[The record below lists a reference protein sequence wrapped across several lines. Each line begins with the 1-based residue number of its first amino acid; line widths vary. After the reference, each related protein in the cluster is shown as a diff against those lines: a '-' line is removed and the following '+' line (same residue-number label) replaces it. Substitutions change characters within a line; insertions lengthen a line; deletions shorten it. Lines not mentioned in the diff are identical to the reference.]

1 MKQRLTLTEKFRA
14 AISTHNLL
22 LPNAPTLVA
31 LSGGADS
38 VALLLLCLQEGFPIV
53 AAHCNF
59 HLRGKESDRDEAFVT
74 QLCQSHGVA
83 LHIRHFDTAAVAQT
97 EGISIEMTARRLR
110 YDFFEELRSHIGAQA
125 IAVAHHRDDNNE
137 TLLLNLIRGTGLRGL
152 TGMKWKNGYVVR
164 PLLNASRQDIL
175 NYLKT
180 GGHTYVDDSTNA
192 ETLYKRNK
200 IRHQLLPLLR
210 ELNPSVDEALSTTIQ
225 HLAAAELLYEEQ
237 IDTYFSEG
245 LLCRN
250 KDGLEIDLNKLRQ
263 HRTAP
268 TLLHEALKDFG
279 FNSATTEDIY
289 AHLHAQSGTLFESP
303 EAIAVIHR
311 GKLLVE
317 RRALP
322 FAEQTLPEQGEIA
335 LPDGN
340 RLLLTRCPINA
351 LSEIPHAA
359 DTACLDAES
368 ICGELRCRRVAEGDR
383 FKPFG
388 MKGTKLVSDFL
399 TDRKRSRLDKMKAL
413 AIYDNQGIVWLVN
426 ERPSADHAIRP
437 NTRNV
442 LLIRYLK
449 TYDPCNKG

>member
-14 AISTHNLL
+14 AINTHTLL
-22 LPNAPTLVA
+22 SPNVPTLVA

-38 VALLLLCLQEGFPIV
+38 VALLLLLLQEGFSVV

-59 HLRGKESDRDEAFVT
+59 HLRGKESDRDETFVA
-74 QLCQSHGVA
+74 QLCQSYGVA

-97 EGISIEMTARRLR
+97 EGISIEMAARRLR
-110 YDFFEELRSHIGAQA
+110 YDFFEELRSLLGAQA

-164 PLLNASRQDIL
+164 PLLEASRQDIL
-175 NYLKT
+175 NYLKA

-237 IDTYFSEG
+237 VDTCFSEG

-250 KDGLEIDLNKLRQ
+250 KDGFEMDLSKLQQ
-263 HRTAP
+263 HRAAP

-279 FNSATTEDIY
+279 FNSATTADIY
-289 AHLHAQSGTLFESP
+289 AHLNAQSGTLFESP
-303 EAIAVIHR
+303 EAVAVIHR
-311 GKLLVE
+311 GKLFVE

-322 FAEQTLPEQGEIA
+322 FTEQALPEQGEIV

-340 RLLLTRCPINA
+340 RLLLTRCPISE
-351 LSEIPHAA
+351 LSEIPRAA
-359 DTACLDAES
+359 DTACLDADS
-368 ICGELRCRRVAEGDR
+368 LCGGLCCRRVTEGDR

-388 MKGTKLVSDFL
+388 MKGTKLVSDFM

-413 AIYDNQGIVWLVN
+413 AVCDNQGIVWLVN
-426 ERPSADHAIRP
+426 ERPSADHAIHP
-437 NTRNV
+437 NTQNV
-442 LLIRYLK
+442 LLIRFLP
-449 TYDPCNKG
+449 TCAPDNKA

>member
-22 LPNAPTLVA
+22 LPNTPTLVA

-53 AAHCNF
+53 VAHCNF

-97 EGISIEMTARRLR
+97 EGISIEMAARRLR

-164 PLLNASRQDIL
+164 PLLDASRQDIL

-210 ELNPSVDEALSTTIQ
+210 ELNPSVDEALAAAIH
-225 HLAAAELLYEEQ
+225 HLAEAEVLYAERLESCF
-237 IDTYFSEG
+237 TEG
-245 LLCRN
+245 LLRRHEE
-250 KDGLEIDLNKLRQ
+250 GIEIVLNKLKQ
-263 HRTAP
+263 HSAAH
-268 TLLHEALKDFG
+268 TLLYEALKDFG
-279 FNSATTEDIY
+279 FNSSTTADIY
-289 AHLHAQSGTLFESP
+289 DHLDAQSGTLFESP
-303 EAIAVIHR
+303 EAVAVIHQ

-317 RRALP
+317 RRPQP
-322 FAEQTLPEQGEIA
+322 FAEQALPESGEAI
-335 LPDGN
+335 LPDGG
-340 RLLLTRCPINA
+340 RLLLTRCPICE
-351 LSEIPHAA
+351 LSEIPRTA
-359 DTACLDAES
+359 DTACLDADS
-368 ICGELRCRRVAEGDR
+368 FRGALRCRRVVEGDR
-383 FKPFG
+383 FRPFG
-388 MKGTKLVSDFL
+388 MKGSKLVSDFL
-399 TDRKRSRLDKMKAL
+399 TDRKRSRLEKMKAM
-413 AIYDNQGIVWLVN
+413 AVCDEAGIVWLVN
-426 ERPSADHAIRP
+426 ERPAADHAVTSD
-437 NTRNV
+437 TRNI
-442 LLIRYLK
+442 LLIRYVR
-449 TYDPCNKG
+449 